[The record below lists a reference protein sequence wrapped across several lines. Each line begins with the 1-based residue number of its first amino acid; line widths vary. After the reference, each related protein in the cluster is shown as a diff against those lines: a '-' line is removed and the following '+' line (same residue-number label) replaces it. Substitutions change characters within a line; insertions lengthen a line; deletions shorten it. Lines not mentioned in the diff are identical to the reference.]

1 MSVPFLS
8 SVAIGAVE
16 VLTDQQ
22 LVAAG
27 SKAVANALQSR
38 FPAQHPLLVGEHLH
52 YAGMLIRSASEI
64 AAKVQAGSLSQAQ
77 AMAKLQSGYSDFP
90 SQSVERA
97 LMCHLQRA

>member
-8 SVAIGAVE
+8 SVAVGAVE
-16 VLTDQQ
+16 ALTDQQ

-27 SKAVANALQSR
+27 SRAVANALQSR
-38 FPAQHPLLVGEHLH
+38 FPDQHPLLVGEHLH
-52 YAGMLIRSASEI
+52 YAGLLVRSASEL
-64 AAKVQAGSLSQAQ
+64 AAQVQAGSLSQLQ

-97 LMCHLQRA
+97 LTYGLQGA